1 LQKCNNA
8 LGEVNDVTISWIKA
22 HIEHP
27 GNELADKQ
35 AKAGTIPRHGPRPWH
50 WELHPEPNSILKS
63 NIKTKINEQ
72 WQIRWTK
79 NPVCWQSKCFIQNIS
94 KNTNKFDKLLKT
106 SNRDT
111 IGKLIQFITG
121 HCNLNYHQ
129 KKLITGLKL
138 TCRFCQDKEEVETP
152 IHLIQ
157 NCKSLIPTRREFFDL
172 QSVLLDNFDWSTMQ
186 LLGFLH
192 DSQIWGMLDWS
203 M

>member
-1 LQKCNNA
+1 
-8 LGEVNDVTISWIKA
+8 VTISWIKS
-22 HIEHP
+22 HVEHP

-35 AKAGTIPRHGPRPWH
+35 AKDGTIPRQGPVPWH
-50 WELHPEPNSILKS
+50 WHSHPEPISFFKS

-72 WQIRWTK
+72 WQKRWTE
-79 NPVCWQSKCFIQNIS
+79 NPKVCWQSKCLIQNIAQ
-94 KNTNKFDKLLKT
+94 NVTKFDKLLKT

-129 KKLITGLKL
+129 KKLINEIDI
-138 TCRFCQDKEEVETP
+138 TCRLCQEEDETP

-157 NCKSLIPTRREFFDL
+157 DCKLLIRTRREFFDL

-186 LLGFLH
+186 VLGFLH
-192 DSQIWGMLDWS
+192 DSKIWGMLDWS